1 MNKFRDFGEVNSEEL
16 LVNSMVSYISICTWV
31 CTWGEIDGSHKVC
44 SDLTL
49 WNKAKLFSKA
59 VISTY
64 ALTCMEPP
72 PPKKFPHLLWDMGVV
87 DKVWSHKL
95 ILMF

>member
-49 WNKAKLFSKA
+49 
-59 VISTY
+59 
-64 ALTCMEPP
+64 
-72 PPKKFPHLLWDMGVV
+72 
-87 DKVWSHKL
+87 
-95 ILMF
+95 